1 MALQKVTNLG
11 GGVKLVEVS
20 DVLMPD
26 GSRRVYTGI
35 GIRGFVQIL
44 ERIRAEKAAMR
55 KLLAGVRQQ
64 RLTNYREAI

>member
-11 GGVKLVEVS
+11 GGVKLVEVY

-26 GSRRVYTGI
+26 GSRRAYTGI

-55 KLLAGVRQQ
+55 KFLARVSPQG
-64 RLTNYREAI
+64 LPNYREAI